1 MCFDRAV
8 RLYRLD
14 DSGEPVRDI
23 QDRLVALGYEVTDPT
38 GEFGSSTLAAV
49 TTFQRDRGLAVDGL
63 VGPDTWRVLYE
74 AGYRLG
80 DRLLFLRRPMFRGDD
95 VGELQARL
103 NNLGF
108 DVGKP
113 DGIYGP
119 NTARAVE
126 AFQRDRALPED
137 GIAGPEV
144 ITELRLV
151 TRGAIGTGREA
162 VREKE
167 WLRSLPATSVGTRV
181 YFDPAGG
188 TPQEAAA
195 AWAACSAAALA
206 FQDRGGLP
214 LISRSADV
222 VTPER
227 VRARRANRLGAELI
241 VGFQKPDQTG
251 DCVYFFETPTTRS
264 EAGVRLAGALAA
276 RLGIPAEGR
285 ATPLL
290 RETRA
295 VAVIIS
301 LADLG
306 ESTGVPAVDAIDDF
320 FRGLQTKNRR

>member
-1 MCFDRAV
+1 M

-23 QDRLVALGYEVTDPT
+23 QDRLLALGYDCADAP
-38 GEFGSSTLAAV
+38 GEFGPGTASAV
-49 TTFQRDRGLAVDGL
+49 GAFQRDRGLGVDGI

-80 DRLLFLRRPMFRGDD
+80 DRLLHLRRPMLRGDD
-95 VGELQARL
+95 VGELQMRL

-108 DVGKP
+108 DAGKP

-119 NTARAVE
+119 DTAGAVST
-126 AFQRDRALPED
+126 FQRDRGLTED

-162 VREKE
+162 VRERE
-167 WLRSLPATSVGTRV
+167 WMRSLPASVVGTRV
-181 YFDPAGG
+181 YFDPAGRD
-188 TPQEAAA
+188 TIESAA
-195 AWAACSAAALA
+195 AWEAATAAALA

-241 VGFQKPDQTG
+241 VGFQFSEQG
-251 DCVYFFETPTTRS
+251 NDCVYFFETPAARS
-264 EAGVRLAGALAA
+264 EAGARLAHVLAN
-276 RLGIPAEGR
+276 RLEVPSEGR

-295 VAVIIS
+295 AAAIVSVENLCAATGSAVVA
-301 LADLG
+301 
-306 ESTGVPAVDAIDDF
+306 AIDDF
-320 FRGLQTKNRR
+320 FAQDGETKRR